1 MSKRKSAPETVDAK
15 TALEHFQDYLAPKLD
30 VYEQAVYL
38 YILRHSRLVGRPTV
52 SVELKSARHKIAR
65 GLGKKGGP
73 IAVRTCLEKLR
84 SLDAKGCIK
93 LVEECEDA
101 PGVQVLV
108 PSEMPGVIGRGG
120 PAETARPRGDG
131 LLQRGPRTAVSS
143 WSAKTAGASTVS
155 RRSTI
160 RVPCS
165 TTSPAGQSGDETYRN
180 VVASCRRCNN
190 RKGESGGED
199 LLRVLFREGFIT
211 SGLLADRLAAI
222 EKLRAGELRPPVV

>member
-1 MSKRKSAPETVDAK
+1 MRKRKLTSEAVDAK

-84 SLDAKGCIK
+84 SLHAKGCIK
-93 LVEECEDA
+93 LVEEREDA

-108 PSEMPGVIGRGG
+108 PSEIPGLIGRSGRPKPPDLEEMDFFNVPENRRHREAAGG
-120 PAETARPRGDG
+120 RAEAADRVITGALPPRRPR
-131 LLQRGPRTAVSS
+131 R
-143 WSAKTAGASTVS
+143 
-155 RRSTI
+155 
-160 RVPCS
+160 
-165 TTSPAGQSGDETYRN
+165 
-180 VVASCRRCNN
+180 
-190 RKGESGGED
+190 
-199 LLRVLFREGFIT
+199 
-211 SGLLADRLAAI
+211 
-222 EKLRAGELRPPVV
+222 

>member
-1 MSKRKSAPETVDAK
+1 MAKRKSALGTVDAK

-38 YILRHSRLVGRPTV
+38 YILRHTRLMGRPTV
-52 SVELKSARHKIAR
+52 TVELKSARHKIAR
-65 GLGKKGGP
+65 GLGKKAAP

-93 LVEECEDA
+93 LVEEREDA

-108 PSEMPGVIGRGG
+108 PSEIPGLISRGG
-120 PAETARPRGDG
+120 RPKPPDLEEMDFFNVAANRRLILEREDGRCFYCLKKINDSSAVFDHVARK
-131 LLQRGPRTAVSS
+131 SM
-143 WSAKTAGASTVS
+143 
-155 RRSTI
+155 
-160 RVPCS
+160 
-165 TTSPAGQSGDETYRN
+165 GDETYRN

-222 EKLRAGELRPPVV
+222 DKLRAGELRPPIV

>member
-1 MSKRKSAPETVDAK
+1 MRKRKLTSEAVDAK

-93 LVEECEDA
+93 LVEEREDV

-108 PSEMPGVIGRGG
+108 PSEMPGLIGRGG
-120 PAETARPRGDG
+120 RPIPPDLEEMDFFNVPQNRRLILEREDG
-131 LLQRGPRTAVSS
+131 RCFYCLKKINDSSAVFDHV
-143 WSAKTAGASTVS
+143 A
-155 RRSTI
+155 RRST
-160 RVPCS
+160 
-165 TTSPAGQSGDETYRN
+165 GDETYRN

-211 SGLLADRLAAI
+211 SGLLADSLAAI
-222 EKLRAGELRPPVV
+222 EKLRAGELRPPIV